1 MKIFIRYYRGNI
13 IALFIGIA
21 IPILNQN
28 QNNQGMFFNYFERT
42 IQIPD
47 ESTFNQ
53 QTSIDNI
60 PSTLDYTESTT
71 ESNYFD
77 ETTSQDVTTFP
88 DITSSDDMLLMSNT
102 QDEIVT
108 EKIVKPLQYETQGN
122 LYLFFF
128 RPSKAYKT
136 ATYTLVVLCFLL
148 LALCMVC
155 CLCYYQKR
163 KVFLWK
169 NSEQHYKLKYSD
181 EDIFS
186 NPGIE
191 DLDVMETGNCDH
203 VRKRRSSV
211 SDIEVSPAVL
221 HI

>member
-1 MKIFIRYYRGNI
+1 MKLKVIYIY
-13 IALFIGIA
+13 
-21 IPILNQN
+21 
-28 QNNQGMFFNYFERT
+28 
-42 IQIPD
+42 
-47 ESTFNQ
+47 
-53 QTSIDNI
+53 
-60 PSTLDYTESTT
+60 
-71 ESNYFD
+71 
-77 ETTSQDVTTFP
+77 
-88 DITSSDDMLLMSNT
+88 
-102 QDEIVT
+102 
-108 EKIVKPLQYETQGN
+108 
-122 LYLFFF
+122 FFF

-136 ATYTLVVLCFLL
+136 ATYTLAVLCFLL
-148 LALCMVC
+148 LALCMAC

-163 KVFLWK
+163 KVFLRK

-203 VRKRRSSV
+203 VRIRRSSV

>member
-1 MKIFIRYYRGNI
+1 MLFLFLIKIEI
-13 IALFIGIA
+13 IKVC
-21 IPILNQN
+21 
-28 QNNQGMFFNYFERT
+28 FFNYFERT
-42 IQIPD
+42 VQIPD
-47 ESTFNQ
+47 ESTLNQ

-88 DITSSDDMLLMSNT
+88 DITSSDDMLLISNT
-102 QDEIVT
+102 QDETVT
-108 EKIVKPLQYETQGN
+108 EKIVKPQGN

-128 RPSKAYKT
+128 RPNKAYKT
-136 ATYTLVVLCFLL
+136 VTYTLAVLCFLL
-148 LALCMVC
+148 LTLCMAW

-163 KVFLWK
+163 KVFLRK

-203 VRKRRSSV
+203 VRIRRSSV